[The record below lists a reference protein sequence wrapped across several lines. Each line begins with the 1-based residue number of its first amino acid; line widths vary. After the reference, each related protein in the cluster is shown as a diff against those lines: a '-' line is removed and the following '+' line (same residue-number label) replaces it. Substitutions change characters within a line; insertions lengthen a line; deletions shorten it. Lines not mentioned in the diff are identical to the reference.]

1 MQIWKINITG
11 KGVCLD
17 FSRWTQRMSWLP
29 LWKIRA
35 RGATGIQD
43 TEETAKSPRGGVSS
57 TSHGDLK
64 ISKKHCT
71 RGHRPYD
78 FPTWGQVKTLTNQA
92 ENLVSQQRMP
102 RNPKN
107 IFVAML
113 VLLPPLRLT

>member
-57 TSHGDLK
+57 TSHRLSDGRCGEVIMINKHMLSRPLIRCSSHYIDL
-64 ISKKHCT
+64 SKE
-71 RGHRPYD
+71 PDVVYIED
-78 FPTWGQVKTLTNQA
+78 
-92 ENLVSQQRMP
+92 
-102 RNPKN
+102 
-107 IFVAML
+107 II
-113 VLLPPLRLT
+113 